1 MNLKANISKILSSSI
16 LLRVVFILSFF
27 NIIGYLVYG
36 NFHAIIFFLL
46 VAGLV
51 KYFSRNMI
59 LILGIPLFV
68 VNLFVMGKS
77 VKEGMEN
84 SNSNSNKSNSNSNN
98 SNNNN
103 SNTNNQNSSQDPS
116 NNTLQNTINKINEKV
131 ATKQGLPITPV
142 DDTSNNNNNNNNSNN
157 NNNKVAEESF
167 EVGRNK
173 KGNYDIDYAST
184 IEDAYDELNK
194 IIGGDGI
201 KKLTGDTQ
209 NLMKQQL
216 QLAEAMKSMGPLVEQ
231 MGPLMQSVGPMI
243 DQAKGLMGSGGNS
256 IADLAKGFT
265 AGSKK

>member
-16 LLRVVFILSFF
+16 LLRVIFILSFF

-36 NFHAIIFFLL
+36 NFNAIIFFLL

-68 VNLFVMGKS
+68 VNLFVMGKTA
-77 VKEGMEN
+77 KEGMEN
-84 SNSNSNKSNSNSNN
+84 LKSSNN
-98 SNNNN
+98 NDNN
-103 SNTNNQNSSQDPS
+103 SNTNNQNSSQDSS
-116 NNTLQNTINKINEKV
+116 NNTHQNTINKINEKV

-142 DDTSNNNNNNNNSNN
+142 DDDTTSSNSNN
-157 NNNKVAEESF
+157 RKVAEESF

-173 KGNYDIDYAST
+173 KGSYDIDYAST

-216 QLAEAMKSMGPLVEQ
+216 QLAEAMASMGPLVQQ
-231 MGPLMQSVGPMI
+231 MGPLMESVGPMI
-243 DQAKGLMGSGGNS
+243 DQAKGLMGSGGNN

>member
-1 MNLKANISKILSSSI
+1 MKFKATISKLLTSSI
-16 LLRVVFILSFF
+16 LLRSVFVLSLF
-27 NIIGYLVYG
+27 NIIGYLVYR
-36 NFHAIIFFLL
+36 NYHAIIFFFL

-51 KYFSRNMI
+51 KYFSNNMI

-68 VNLFVMGKS
+68 VNLFVLGK
-77 VKEGMEN
+77 VTKEGMEN
-84 SNSNSNKSNSNSNN
+84 SSSNSNESSSQDASNN
-98 SNNNN
+98 MIKNAIKNKMNNDASNNNT
-103 SNTNNQNSSQDPS
+103 SS
-116 NNTLQNTINKINEKV
+116 NNKPT
-131 ATKQGLPITPV
+131 
-142 DDTSNNNNNNNNSNN
+142 
-157 NNNKVAEESF
+157 EESF

-173 KGNYDIDYAST
+173 KGKSDIDYAST

-243 DQAKGLMGSGGNS
+243 EHAKGIMGTGSNN
-256 IADLAKGFT
+256 IADLAKNFT
-265 AGSKK
+265 AGSKKL

>member
-1 MNLKANISKILSSSI
+1 MSFKSNISKILTSSV
-16 LLRVVFILSFF
+16 LLRTIFVLSFF
-27 NIIGYLVYG
+27 NMIGYLVYG

-84 SNSNSNKSNSNSNN
+84 SKSSDNNDSKSNE
-98 SNNNN
+98 
-103 SNTNNQNSSQDPS
+103 NTSQDPS
-116 NNTLQNTINKINEKV
+116 NNTVESTINKINEKV

-142 DDTSNNNNNNNNSNN
+142 DDDNTSSNSNG
-157 NNNKVAEESF
+157 KIAEESF

-173 KGNYDIDYAST
+173 KGKYDIDYAST

-243 DQAKGLMGSGGNS
+243 DQAKGLMGSGGNN
-256 IADLAKGFT
+256 IADLARGFT

>member
-16 LLRVVFILSFF
+16 LLRVIFILSFF

-36 NFHAIIFFLL
+36 NFNAIIFFLL

-68 VNLFVMGKS
+68 VNLFVMGKTA
-77 VKEGMEN
+77 KEGMEN
-84 SNSNSNKSNSNSNN
+84 PKSSDNNDSNN
-98 SNNNN
+98 
-103 SNTNNQNSSQDPS
+103 NNQNSSQDAS
-116 NNTLQNTINKINEKV
+116 NNTLQNTISKINEKV
-131 ATKQGLPITPV
+131 STKQGLPITPV
-142 DDTSNNNNNNNNSNN
+142 DDNNNTSNNSNN
-157 NNNKVAEESF
+157 KLMEESF

-173 KGNYDIDYAST
+173 KGKYDIDYAST

-243 DQAKGLMGSGGNS
+243 DQAKGLMGSGGNN